1 MCYIH
6 MLILFTLLS
15 LKGDQQMIG
24 LIIIAI
30 IMLVIAG
37 MILCKVSAVEVI
49 SREFWEG
56 TSLEFTKNLRRFQNL
71 EHV

>member
-1 MCYIH
+1 
-6 MLILFTLLS
+6 
-15 LKGDQQMIG
+15 MIG

-56 TSLEFTKNLRRFQNL
+56 TSLEFTKGLRRFQNL

>member
-56 TSLEFTKNLRRFQNL
+56 TSLECTQGLRRFQHL